1 MMRPKNKQR
10 CLITVNVLIALWTS
24 VEMIR
29 CWGKG
34 DILIGIANAEIAVWA
49 VSEISGLVRKA
60 RKVSDGITN
69 ESTMESTGD
78 FIWYLCFI
86 LFCVFFAV
94 CFVISP
100 DLRRKSVAITNPC
113 NLCEV
118 RELRAVVYSN
128 RLENLAETIA
138 VLIA

>member
-100 DLRRKSVAITNPC
+100 DLRRKSVAITILAIALPVVLLTRLPHHVQNYQQY
-113 NLCEV
+113 
-118 RELRAVVYSN
+118 REYKKYHN
-128 RLENLAETIA
+128 
-138 VLIA
+138 